1 MKLTAVLACAL
12 ACSANTPGGPPPPGQ
27 TGTLDLQL
35 VASGLINPLYLTA
48 PAGDPRLFI
57 VEQAGRIRI
66 VRAGQLLARPFL
78 DLTDRVAS
86 GGEEGL
92 LGLAFHPN
100 YASNGYFYVDYTHL
114 NDARDTLYTLIER
127 YSVSAAPDSADSAS
141 HKLILRI
148 VQPYTN
154 HNGGLVMFGPDGMLY
169 IGMGDGGSGG
179 DPQNRAQN
187 RDSLLGKL
195 LRIDVDNGDPYAIPP
210 SNPFA
215 TSGGAPEIWALGL
228 RNPWRF
234 AFDRAAGLLYIAD
247 VGQDLWEEVDV
258 APAGQGGL
266 NYGWP
271 IMEGLHCFRPNP
283 CGTTGLVQPAVEYG
297 HANNGCSIIGGF
309 VYRGS
314 RAPSLVGQYFYSD
327 YCSGW
332 MRSFFYANG
341 GVTGQ
346 TSWTLNVSLGNV
358 LSFGEDSAGELY
370 VLSGGG
376 SVYRI
381 VPAP

>member
-1 MKLTAVLACAL
+1 M
-12 ACSANTPGGPPPPGQ
+12 
-27 TGTLDLQL
+27 
-35 VASGLINPLYLTA
+35 
-48 PAGDPRLFI
+48 
-57 VEQAGRIRI
+57 
-66 VRAGQLLARPFL
+66 
-78 DLTDRVAS
+78 
-86 GGEEGL
+86 
-92 LGLAFHPN
+92 
-100 YASNGYFYVDYTHL
+100 
-114 NDARDTLYTLIER
+114 
-127 YSVSAAPDSADSAS
+127 
-141 HKLILRI
+141 
-148 VQPYTN
+148 
-154 HNGGLVMFGPDGMLY
+154 
-169 IGMGDGGSGG
+169 
-179 DPQNRAQN
+179 
-187 RDSLLGKL
+187 
-195 LRIDVDNGDPYAIPP
+195 DNGDPYGIPP

-297 HANNGCSIIGGF
+297 HANNGCSITGGF

-332 MRSFFYANG
+332 MRSFSYANG
-341 GVTGQ
+341 GGTGQ

-381 VPAP
+381 APAP